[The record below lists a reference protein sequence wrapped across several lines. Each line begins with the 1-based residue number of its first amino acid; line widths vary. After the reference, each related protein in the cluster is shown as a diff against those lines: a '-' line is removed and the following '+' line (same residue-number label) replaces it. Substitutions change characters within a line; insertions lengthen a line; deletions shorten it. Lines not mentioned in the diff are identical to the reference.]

1 MISFSTQ
8 FMFLIFIFQDVKPGF
23 SVHLYECL
31 LCFVAILHFQLGS
44 LLNTFCNCY
53 YSLENECP
61 KISHHFPD
69 DDGIFLKI
77 KKTTSLV
84 GKCSVIVELM
94 LYREKINSTIN
105 MCCKPN

>member
-1 MISFSTQ
+1 M
-8 FMFLIFIFQDVKPGF
+8 
-23 SVHLYECL
+23 
-31 LCFVAILHFQLGS
+31 
-44 LLNTFCNCY
+44 
-53 YSLENECP
+53 
-61 KISHHFPD
+61 SHNFPD

-105 MCCKPN
+105 MCCKPNKWVHQTTLQRKIDI

>member
-1 MISFSTQ
+1 M
-8 FMFLIFIFQDVKPGF
+8 
-23 SVHLYECL
+23 
-31 LCFVAILHFQLGS
+31 
-44 LLNTFCNCY
+44 
-53 YSLENECP
+53 
-61 KISHHFPD
+61 SHNFPD

-105 MCCKPN
+105 MRCKPN